1 MKDVR
6 DRAIVIAVAAANDV
20 IAKQMTA
27 AEGNRLID
35 AAITEVDAKL
45 H

>member
-1 MKDVR
+1 MKEVR
-6 DRAIVIAVAAANDV
+6 DQAAAIAVAASRDV

-27 AEGNRLID
+27 SDGNSLID
-35 AAITEVDAKL
+35 DAIAQVDSKL

>member
-1 MKDVR
+1 MV
-6 DRAIVIAVAAANDV
+6 AVAAAREM

-27 AEGNRLID
+27 AEGNKLID
-35 AAITEVDAKL
+35 AAIAEVDAKL

>member
-1 MKDVR
+1 
-6 DRAIVIAVAAANDV
+6 V

-27 AEGNRLID
+27 ASGNSLID
-35 AAITEVDAKL
+35 DAIAQVDVKL

>member
-1 MKDVR
+1 V
-6 DRAIVIAVAAANDV
+6 AVAREL

-27 AEGNRLID
+27 AEGNSLID
-35 AAITEVDAKL
+35 GAISEVEAKL

>member
-1 MKDVR
+1 V
-6 DRAIVIAVAAANDV
+6 ATAAARDV

-27 AEGNRLID
+27 AEADSLID
-35 AAITEVDAKL
+35 AGIKEVEAKL